1 MLQRAEANIW
11 VKDGT
16 EVIFRGQKIPQPAA
30 DQGHGRT
37 VDHVVG
43 GDNVKAL
50 RLRSRPTG
58 NFGLQTLAA
67 ETPAARGKIPP
78 GIRRSSVLTC
88 SLPASIVPTG
98 RSPVERETRI

>member
-1 MLQRAEANIW
+1 MAEGEFMLQRAEANVW

-30 DQGHGRT
+30 DKGHGRT

-50 RLRSRPTG
+50 RLRSRLTG
-58 NFGLQTLAA
+58 NFELQTLAA
-67 ETPAARGKIPP
+67 VKHQRRAAKFLP
-78 GIRRSSVLTC
+78 GNGVLLC
-88 SLPASIVPTG
+88 
-98 RSPVERETRI
+98 